1 MHPSHVVAEAA
12 RLQPLAAEVLTRYD
26 IMFKE
31 ISHLATHSNVL
42 YRVVSNNG
50 RQLVM
55 RVASPEANTRANI
68 QYEVD
73 WLVALNRDTSLDVV
87 APIPTASGRLVT
99 EIIDPLTGR
108 LRPCVLFTW
117 VPGAPVGTG
126 AGTFAYRLL
135 GRMSAALQTHGKTWL
150 PEDPK
155 ELRHWNQVF
164 YYGEDLDPVVIF
176 DARFEH
182 LFTHSRRATIDK
194 AIPVVEKI
202 LDETWKAENLQ
213 IVHGDLHEWNVH
225 MVGTRLYAFD
235 FEDVMIATP
244 AQDVSVSLY
253 SSRSSP
259 RAKDIMRAFREGF
272 EEQCP
277 WPIQSDEQLD
287 GLHAARQITLMNFAA
302 RTLPMVESADYL
314 DRVMP
319 WLDAYLARYG

>member
-12 RLQPLAAEVLTRYD
+12 RLQPLAEQVLTRYD

-55 RVASPEANTRANI
+55 RVASPEANTRANM

-73 WLVALNRDTSLDVV
+73 WLVALNRDTNLDVV

-99 EIIDPLTGR
+99 EIIDPLSGL

-117 VPGAPVGTG
+117 VPGSPVGTN

-135 GRMSAALQTHGKTWL
+135 GRMSASLQLHGKTWL
-150 PEDPK
+150 PKDPK
-155 ELRHWNQVF
+155 ELRHWNKVF
-164 YYGEDLDPVVIF
+164 YYGDDLDPVVIF
-176 DARFEH
+176 DARYEH
-182 LFTHSRRATIDK
+182 FFSHSRRATIDR
-194 AIPVVEKI
+194 AIPVVEKV
-202 LDETWKAENLQ
+202 LDETWRSQDVQ

-235 FEDVMIATP
+235 FEDVMMATP
-244 AQDVSVSLY
+244 AQDVAVSLY
-253 SSRSSP
+253 ASRTSSRV
-259 RAKDIMRAFREGF
+259 KDITRAFREGY
-272 EEQCP
+272 EEYRP
-277 WPIQSDEQLD
+277 WPIKSQEQLD
-287 GLHAARQITLMNFAA
+287 GIHAARQITLMNFAA
-302 RTLPMVESADYL
+302 RTLPMDEAADYVE
-314 DRVMP
+314 RVMP
-319 WLDAYLARYG
+319 WLEAYLARYG